1 MSWAG
6 LFGKLTNLKEGGA
19 HLPKLSKLILSFI
32 KGYNHEKYW
41 RRRAVVVDTSKRKSL
56 LLKSL
61 YLVWIKRIDAKH
73 GCSFGTS
80 INYGASFST
89 PPMLPHG
96 IDGIIVGHDAKIGKD
111 CVIFQQ
117 VTIAAGGVVIGDN
130 VVIGAGAKI
139 LPKVKIG
146 NHCKVGA
153 NAVVVED
160 MPDYSTC
167 VMQKP
172 RIIKK

>member
-1 MSWAG
+1 MPNTVV
-6 LFGKLTNLKEGGA
+6 LLELQLTMEP
-19 HLPKLSKLILSFI
+19 HFPP
-32 KGYNHEKYW
+32 
-41 RRRAVVVDTSKRKSL
+41 
-56 LLKSL
+56 
-61 YLVWIKRIDAKH
+61 
-73 GCSFGTS
+73 
-80 INYGASFST
+80 

-96 IDGIIVGHDAKIGKD
+96 IDGIIVGHDAKVGND

-117 VTIAAGGVVIGDN
+117 VTIAAGGVIIGDN
-130 VVIGAGAKI
+130 VIIGAGAKI

-146 NHCKVGA
+146 NHCRVGA

-172 RIIKK
+172 RIILKHNKQK